1 MNYPVYKLQ
10 LLQTITNYIDM
21 NSRHVY
27 AIVVEYSL
35 ALINSIEVLPLRIKE
50 P

>member
-10 LLQTITNYIDM
+10 LLQTITNYMDM

-27 AIVVEYSL
+27 AIAGYSL
-35 ALINSIEVLPLRIKE
+35 AFIDSIEMLSLRIKE